1 MSAVASRIYPSATE
15 DNYLKLKERYD
26 LDLAAGVARDYL
38 DAAIAQPRGTVVT
51 HWSISCL
58 PSTGGGGRLFTVNV
72 GALEGA
78 YLWVLRERSVLTGYF
93 VTVFVDRA
101 TLEHDCRYS
110 VAELDHRFGDDV
122 LLKVAEHTKFAGRAV
137 SLTTEVLGPRI
148 DLPEGL
154 RWKAAA
160 ASLAAQLMDEST
172 CAYAQYHN
180 RWLAERV
187 LNG

>member
-1 MSAVASRIYPSATE
+1 MSAMASRIYPSATE

-26 LDLAAGVARDYL
+26 LELAAGVARDYL
-38 DAAIAQPRGTVVT
+38 DAAIAQPRDTGVT

-78 YLWVLRERSVLTGYF
+78 YLWVLRERSVVTGYF

-101 TLEHDCRYS
+101 TLEHDCAGS
-110 VAELDHRFGDDV
+110 LTELNHRFGDDV
-122 LLKVAEHTKFAGRAV
+122 LLEIAEHTKFRGRAV
-137 SLTTEVLGPRI
+137 SLTSEVLGPCI
-148 DLPEGL
+148 ALPEGL
-154 RWKAAA
+154 RWRTAA
-160 ASLAAQLMDEST
+160 ASLAEQLMAEST
-172 CAYAQYHN
+172 CVYAQYHN
-180 RWLAERV
+180 RWLADRV

>member
-1 MSAVASRIYPSATE
+1 MVSRVYPSASE
-15 DNYLKLKERYD
+15 DNYLRLKERYD

-38 DAAIAQPRGTVVT
+38 DAAIAQPRDTCVT

-78 YLWVLRERSVLTGYF
+78 YLWVLRERSMVTGYF

-101 TLEHDCRYS
+101 TLERDCAGS
-110 VAELDHRFGDDV
+110 LAELDHRFGDDV
-122 LLKVAEHTKFAGRAV
+122 LIKVAEHTKFADRAV
-137 SLTTEVLGPRI
+137 SLTSEVLGPRI
-148 DLPEGL
+148 ALPEGL

-160 ASLAAQLMDEST
+160 ASLAEQLMAESA
-172 CAYAQYHN
+172 CVYAQYHN